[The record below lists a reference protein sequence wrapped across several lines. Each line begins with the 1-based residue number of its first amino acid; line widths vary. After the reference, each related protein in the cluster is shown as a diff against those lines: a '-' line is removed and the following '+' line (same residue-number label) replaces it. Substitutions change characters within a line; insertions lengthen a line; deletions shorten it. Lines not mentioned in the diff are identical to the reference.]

1 MWIYQHV
8 YVCICIYSTQ
18 KELMSS
24 VTEISSLK
32 AHIKE
37 LEDKL
42 MQQVQYYIRTINLC
56 THCNKYCVISSCT
69 VHT

>member
-1 MWIYQHV
+1 MYILCMCSTNYV
-8 YVCICIYSTQ
+8 LYVCYGYSLQYYGYTNMCTYAFVIYARPTQ

-42 MQQVQYYIRTINLC
+42 MQQV
-56 THCNKYCVISSCT
+56 
-69 VHT
+69 